1 MGITIRS
8 DINIPKILQAL
19 FNDRVKLYANNRLRA
34 FCDPYVPM
42 YTGALSGNVGFDD
55 KVKTSA
61 ECVHYMMPYAA
72 RQYTGV
78 NFNFST
84 EQHQLAT
91 SYWDKAMA
99 VSKGD
104 ELAKDIENA
113 MRSGRI

>member
-1 MGITIRS
+1 MGIKIRS
-8 DINIPKILQAL
+8 DINIPKILQGL
-19 FNDRVKLYANNRLRA
+19 FNDRVKLYANNRLYA

-42 YTGALSGNVGFDD
+42 DTGALSGNVNI
-55 KVKTSA
+55 SA
-61 ECVHYMMPYAA
+61 ECVHYIMPYAA

-84 EQHQLAT
+84 EKHRLAT

-99 VSKGD
+99 ASKGD